1 MNIEL
6 IAERLKKIRL
16 EKGLSLEELQKKTKV
31 HINIL
36 KAIEGEALTN
46 LSPVYLK
53 SFIKIYCNALDVDPK
68 DYVPDC
74 REPAAKVILGSHKSA
89 EPLLGAFMGR
99 LKGLRL
105 SRKWLRPLFIGLTVL
120 FCVIIISKIGGC
132 ISSMRPSRQPLSS
145 APAAKQQPQ
154 ALPKSKEA
162 KAVVSSQEAKIPRE
176 SSGGLRLV
184 ISAKEKVFVS
194 VKADGRV
201 LFRSMLERGR
211 SESWLAKE
219 KFELTLG
226 SASAVELIV
235 NGRHFKD
242 LGRRGQPLRNII
254 ITEKDGLKIPR

>member
-1 MNIEL
+1 M
-6 IAERLKKIRL
+6 
-16 EKGLSLEELQKKTKV
+16 
-31 HINIL
+31 
-36 KAIEGEALTN
+36 
-46 LSPVYLK
+46 
-53 SFIKIYCNALDVDPK
+53 
-68 DYVPDC
+68 
-74 REPAAKVILGSHKSA
+74 
-89 EPLLGAFMGR
+89 
-99 LKGLRL
+99 
-105 SRKWLRPLFIGLTVL
+105 
-120 FCVIIISKIGGC
+120 
-132 ISSMRPSRQPLSS
+132 
-145 APAAKQQPQ
+145 
-154 ALPKSKEA
+154 
-162 KAVVSSQEAKIPRE
+162 
-176 SSGGLRLV
+176 